1 MTNMDE
7 SKILIVDDDGAIR
20 NLIAR
25 QLTQEGYVTITA
37 SSGIEALQFMKTGNI
52 SLVILDVM
60 MNGMDGVETCRRIRQ
75 FSHVPIMML
84 SAKDTDVDRT
94 VGLTVG
100 ADDYLNKPY
109 SSIELLARVRAQLRR
124 AAFFEDTQLPLE
136 ADVLLI
142 KGLEIRKSERRVLL
156 YGQEVSLTRKE
167 FDILILLAQNP
178 GKVFSLE
185 ELFERVWGEIYFE
198 SNNTVMV
205 HIARLREKIDDK
217 AREDKI
223 IKNVWGVG
231 YKIEN

>member
-136 ADVLLI
+136 EDVLLI
-142 KGLEIRKSERRVLL
+142 KGLEIRRSERRVLL

>member
-1 MTNMDE
+1 MTNTDE

-136 ADVLLI
+136 EDVLLI
-142 KGLEIRKSERRVLL
+142 KGLEIRRSERRVLL

>member
-1 MTNMDE
+1 MKNSDE

-25 QLTQEGYVTITA
+25 QLTQEGYSTLTA
-37 SSGIEALQFMKTGNI
+37 SSGIEALQFMKSSSI

-75 FSHVPIMML
+75 FSHVPILML
-84 SAKDTDVDRT
+84 SARDTDVDRT

-109 SSIELLARVRAQLRR
+109 SLIELLARVRAQLRR
-124 AAFFEDTQLPLE
+124 AAFFADTQFPLE
-136 ADVLLI
+136 DDVLFI
-142 KGLEIRKSERRVLL
+142 KGLEIRRSERRVLL
-156 YGQEVSLTRKE
+156 YGQEINLTRKE

-205 HIARLREKIDDK
+205 HIARLREKIEDK
-217 AREDKI
+217 SREDKI

>member
-1 MTNMDE
+1 MTNTDE

-136 ADVLLI
+136 EDVLLI

>member
-1 MTNMDE
+1 MTNTDE

-25 QLTQEGYVTITA
+25 QLTQEGYVTLTA
-37 SSGIEALQFMKTGNI
+37 SSGIEAIQFMKSSHI

-75 FSHVPIMML
+75 FSHVPILML

-94 VGLTVG
+94 IGLTVG

>member
-1 MTNMDE
+1 MTNTDE

-25 QLTQEGYVTITA
+25 QLTQEGYVTLTA
-37 SSGIEALQFMKTGNI
+37 SSGIEAIQFMKSSHI

-75 FSHVPIMML
+75 FSHVPILML

-94 VGLTVG
+94 IGLTVG

-142 KGLEIRKSERRVLL
+142 KGLEIRRSERRVLL

>member
-1 MTNMDE
+1 MTNMDD

-25 QLTQEGYVTITA
+25 QLTQEGYVTLTA
-37 SSGIEALQFMKTGNI
+37 SSGIEALQFMKTGNV

-136 ADVLLI
+136 EDVLLI
-142 KGLEIRKSERRVLL
+142 KGLEIRRSERRVLL

>member
-136 ADVLLI
+136 EDVLLI

>member
-1 MTNMDE
+1 MTNTDE

-25 QLTQEGYVTITA
+25 QLTQEGYVTLTA
-37 SSGIEALQFMKTGNI
+37 SSGIEAIQFMKSSHI

-75 FSHVPIMML
+75 FSHVPILML

-94 VGLTVG
+94 IGLTVG

-136 ADVLLI
+136 EDVLLI
-142 KGLEIRKSERRVLL
+142 KGLEIRRSERRVLL

>member
-136 ADVLLI
+136 EDVLLI
-142 KGLEIRKSERRVLL
+142 KGLEIRRSERRVLL

-167 FDILILLAQNP
+167 FDILIVLAQNP

>member
-1 MTNMDE
+1 MTNTDE

-25 QLTQEGYVTITA
+25 QLTQEGYVTLTA
-37 SSGIEALQFMKTGNI
+37 SSGIEAIQFMKSSHI

-75 FSHVPIMML
+75 FSHVPILML
-84 SAKDTDVDRT
+84 SAKDTDVNRT
-94 VGLTVG
+94 IGLTVG

>member
-1 MTNMDE
+1 MTNTDE

-25 QLTQEGYVTITA
+25 QLTQEGYVTLTA
-37 SSGIEALQFMKTGNI
+37 SSGIEAIQFMKSSHI

-75 FSHVPIMML
+75 FSHVPILML

-94 VGLTVG
+94 IGLTVG

-136 ADVLLI
+136 EDVLLI